1 MSNMKGRSL
10 QLAITIS
17 SGSAYLLFGYDQ
29 GVLGGLVSEP
39 SFLSAMGNPSS
50 FYLGIIVALFNI
62 GCLGGC
68 LIAGLWGNYLGR
80 KRTIVWGCLTMI
92 VGGIIQASSYGS
104 GQLIA
109 GRIVS
114 GIGNGL
120 NTSTVPVYVS
130 ETSRSAVRGRSLA
143 IQMSIVIFGTVV
155 AYWLDFGMIR
165 TQTGE
170 VVWRFPL
177 AFQDVFALITV
188 VTMPL
193 LPESPRW
200 LYSKGRKDEAVD
212 SLTRLMDLPDDHG
225 DITVIVAEMEQAVAL
240 EQSDSRLTVKSL
252 FFDKTDM
259 KNGRRLVLCFMLQ
272 LFQQFTGINVI
283 AFYVTIVLETNVG
296 LSREMSSLVA
306 GFIQIAFWAG
316 TFPPIALMDRL
327 GRRKVLMLGSTMLCI
342 AMVLFTVGVALE
354 TPPSSRLAL
363 GMLIIYEISFGM
375 SWNSVPWLYAPEITP
390 LNLRHLGA
398 AVGCFSEWLWTFI
411 IALMTPAAIENT
423 GWRIYLLFC
432 FMIALSV
439 PFVYFF
445 LPETSGKSLEEIDYI
460 FVKDRAPVPNM
471 FSTANSS
478 CVDMQLKLEGES
490 NMVENVDV

>member
-1 MSNMKGRSL
+1 MLNLRGKALR
-10 QLAITIS
+10 LAIATS

-29 GVLGGLVSEP
+29 GVLGGLVSQP
-39 SFLSAMGNPSS
+39 SFLSAIGNPTSG
-50 FYLGIIVALFNI
+50 FLGTIVALFNI

-68 LIAGLWGNYLGR
+68 LIAAIWGNRLGR
-80 KRTIVWGCLTMI
+80 KRTITLGCVTMI
-92 VGGIIQASSYGS
+92 IGGVIQASTFGA

-109 GRIVS
+109 GRIIS

-130 ETSRSAVRGRSLA
+130 ETSKSTVRGRSLA

-155 AYWLDFGMIR
+155 AYWLDYGMIR

-177 AFQDVFALITV
+177 AFQDAFPLVTIAL
-188 VTMPL
+188 MPL

-200 LYSKGRKDEAVD
+200 LYSKGRREEAVQALSD
-212 SLTRLMDLPDDHG
+212 IMDKPDHHAD
-225 DITVIVAEMEQAVAL
+225 VVSIVNEMAHAVSV
-240 EQSDSRLTVKSL
+240 EQSDSNLSFRSI
-252 FFDKTDM
+252 FFDKNDM
-259 KNGRRLVLCFMLQ
+259 KNGRRLTLCFLIQ

-316 TFPPIALMDRL
+316 TFPPMFLMDRL
-327 GRRKVLMLGSTMLCI
+327 GRRKVLMFGSGILCI
-342 AMVLFTVGVALE
+342 AMVLFTVGIALA
-354 TPPSSRLAL
+354 TPATSRLAL
-363 GMLIIYEISFGM
+363 AMLIIYEFSFGM

-390 LNLRHLGA
+390 LNLRHVGA
-398 AVGCFSEWLWTFI
+398 AVGCFSEWLWTFV
-411 IALMTPAAIENT
+411 IAYMTPAAIENT
-423 GWRIYLLFC
+423 GWKIYLLFC
-432 FMIALSV
+432 IMIALSI

-445 LPETSGKSLEEIDYI
+445 LPETSGKTLEEIDYI
-460 FVKDRAPVPNM
+460 FVKNRAAQTTQ
-471 FSTANSS
+471 SATSGSS
-478 CVDMQLKLEGES
+478 VDCELKAERQGDQ
-490 NMVENVDV
+490 VEHV